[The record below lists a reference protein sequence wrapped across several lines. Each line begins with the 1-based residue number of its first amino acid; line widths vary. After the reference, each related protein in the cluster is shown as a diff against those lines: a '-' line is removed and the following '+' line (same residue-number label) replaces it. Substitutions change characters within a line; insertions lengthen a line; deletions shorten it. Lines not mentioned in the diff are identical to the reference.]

1 MALYKTDLYLLYIW
15 LQDKSF
21 ISPYDNFGDK
31 KVGKDI
37 EGPVFMFVPKSDQPQ
52 NPRVGER

>member
-1 MALYKTDLYLLYIW
+1 MSIFLLLW
-15 LQDKSF
+15 VQDKSC

-37 EGPVFMFVPKSDQPQ
+37 DGPVFMFVPKSEDSGSPM
-52 NPRVGER
+52 VGER